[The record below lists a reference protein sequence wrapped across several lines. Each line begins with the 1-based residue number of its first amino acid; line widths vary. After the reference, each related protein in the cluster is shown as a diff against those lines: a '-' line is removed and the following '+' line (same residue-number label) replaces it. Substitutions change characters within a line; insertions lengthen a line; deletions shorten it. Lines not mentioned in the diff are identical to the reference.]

1 VLKFGGAKALT
12 KHLYDEALKAPIS
25 FEETKVDIV
34 PKIVDNS
41 LVISVPHVARKPRNK
56 MNVGMAKSKM
66 PSKRVSRLDK
76 ATQQLYNL
84 EELHGPEKSLNIGFG
99 LYQMEDY

>member
-1 VLKFGGAKALT
+1 MT

-25 FEETKVDIV
+25 FEDAKVDIV
-34 PKIVDNS
+34 PKMVDNS
-41 LVISVPHVARKPRNK
+41 LVISVPRVARKPRNK
-56 MNVGMAKSKM
+56 INGGMVKSKV

-84 EELHGPEKSLNIGFG
+84 EELHGPEKSLNIDFG